1 VTTQELI
8 TEIDA
13 HDRETNP
20 IEGDF
25 CRVMLIDEPEPD
37 ETEEKNNFIGSAT
50 YSPEDNKIRIYPFA
64 RLSKED
70 YQRVKSAGFI
80 WAPKQELFVAPAW
93 SPAREDF
100 AREMCGEIDDEDTT
114 LVERAEAKAERLENL
129 SERKQQ
135 QADSA
140 RRAVSSIAEN
150 IPFGQPILVGHHS
163 ERHARKDAERIENG
177 MRKAVECWKA
187 AGYWQERAKGA
198 LRLAK
203 YKERPDVRAR
213 RIKGIEAEYRKC
225 DKTQG
230 ECLSELKAWSI
241 TPMTWKLA
249 KMISGRTR
257 HGFSRCYP
265 LAEYPR
271 PEGAS
276 QYVGE
281 MSLYSTLGDAPET
294 GIITPDQAQETATK
308 SLRGHVEVMRRW
320 IDHLQHRLDYER
332 AMLYESGGLV
342 AEQHEIKV
350 GGRVLVGGEWVVVLR
365 VNRKDG
371 KACSF
376 RTARRYVPVVGAEE
390 VRGYEP
396 PSEEEAATVAE
407 AMKKGPMCNY
417 PGERFATCTQ
427 AEWDAI
433 YKDHR
438 GSEVIAA
445 TETTGTHR
453 VRKAIGFKLHLPA
466 PTGKELEPG
475 YCNANRT
482 YHYWPVYI
490 TDAKRKDPP
499 AKVPESAPAPTVD
512 LFQNRIDAEELEA
525 RTARLKA
532 ANAARDTREA
542 AAAPFEA
549 LAEQMK
555 AGVKVAVVPQLFP
568 TPPELAA
575 RMAGEADIQP
585 SSRILEPS
593 AGTGNLIRAIA
604 NDTTGFDCLREI
616 TAVEY
621 NHALVAH
628 LIEQRERTLYAN
640 ENNFKIVC
648 GDFMEQNDNL
658 GMFDRIVMNPPFQNG
673 ADIKHIQHA
682 AKFLADGGR
691 LVALCANG
699 PRQRE
704 ILKPIAE
711 ESGGWWEDLPA
722 GTFKEQGTGVNVAL
736 LLICNG

>member
-1 VTTQELI
+1 MT
-8 TEIDA
+8 DA
-13 HDRETNP
+13 YSA
-20 IEGDF
+20 
-25 CRVMLIDEPEPD
+25 LLEPETDTEPD
-37 ETEEKNNFIGSAT
+37 YIGSAT

-64 RLSKED
+64 RLSATD
-70 YQRVKSAGFI
+70 YQRVKAAGFA

-93 SPAREDF
+93 SPSREDF
-100 AREMCGEIDDEDTT
+100 AREMCGEIGDEDTS

-129 SERKQQ
+129 SERKQKE
-135 QADSA
+135 ADHA
-140 RRAVSSIAEN
+140 RAAVSAIADN

-163 ERHARKDAERIENG
+163 ERHARKDAARIENG
-177 MRKAVECWKA
+177 MRRAVERWKA
-187 AGYWQERAKGA
+187 AGYWQERAAGS

-213 RIKGIEAEYRKC
+213 RLKGIEAELRKC

-230 ECLSELKAWSI
+230 ECLTYIKAWNHDPI
-241 TPMTWKLA
+241 TWKLA
-249 KMISGRTR
+249 KMISGGAR
-257 HGFSRCYP
+257 HGFSRCYL

-276 QYVGE
+276 RYEGE
-281 MSLYSTLGDAPET
+281 MSLYSALGDSPEVA
-294 GIITPDQAQETATK
+294 IISPEVARDSALS
-308 SLRGHVEVMRRW
+308 SLRGHVATMQRW
-320 IDHLQHRLDYER
+320 IDHLQHRIDYER
-332 AMLYESGGLV
+332 AMLDEGGGLI
-342 AEQHEIKV
+342 AEKHILEV
-350 GGRVLVGGEWVVVLR
+350 GGRVLIGSEWVTILK
-365 VNRKDG
+365 VNKKDG
-371 KACSF
+371 KAVSVS
-376 RTARRYVPVVGAEE
+376 TTRRYVSVVGVETIKDYEAPTAEH
-390 VRGYEP
+390 
-396 PSEEEAATVAE
+396 AAKVTASL
-407 AMKKGPMCNY
+407 KLPPMCNY
-417 PGERFATCTQ
+417 PGEGFASCT
-427 AEWDAI
+427 EEE
-433 YKDHR
+433 YKKISGDYK
-438 GSEVIAA
+438 GGVTIKA
-445 TETTGTHR
+445 TETTGAHR
-453 VRKAIGFKLHLPA
+453 VRHALGCFLQLPPMPEKGDKDSTA
-466 PTGKELEPG
+466 RSN
-475 YCNANRT
+475 YRHS
-482 YHYWPVYI
+482 YYSIYI

-499 AKVPESAPAPTVD
+499 AKVPESAPTPTVD

-604 NDTTGFDCLREI
+604 NNMTGFDCLREI

-648 GDFMEQNDNL
+648 GDFMEQNGSL

-704 ILKPIAE
+704 ILKPITE

-722 GTFKEQGTGVNVAL
+722 GTFSEQGTNVNVAL